1 VNTPGICLEHAEQP
15 KRWVLRQ
22 HRPRIASAL
31 VGADF
36 VTAQSRIPLLLPLCQ
51 AAQAQAAAAALAAL
65 ADTTPDTDAAGARAL
80 LREQG
85 LSGAWRYLITWPGLL
100 GERTNPQAL
109 RVMSEATDS
118 EELAAA
124 LHRLLPGL
132 QQVSTLEDF
141 IDWVGNE
148 NCAGARLLAR
158 AMNDSV
164 ETLAVLDA
172 ASSEPADA
180 GIAVSE
186 VVEML
191 QSDTLLKRI
200 EASIRGADEEDF
212 EYSALGVV
220 AGPPPSTLN
229 LHAEMRDEGMST
241 QTQTGQTASHAGPI
255 YVGALAAGRH
265 PLTQKLASHPRF
277 SLTAKFLGAQILDSV
292 AVADAIAAEDTEA
305 LAGVRSLRIEAGDH
319 CVGIGSS
326 TTVRGPLFHVVTQ
339 NAQAAADGVA
349 SGWQILAPTDWHFAK
364 VELLGR
370 LLASG
375 GSDSDAQLAL
385 AALDPCCA
393 SSVQSPARPEPI
405 HA

>member
-65 ADTTPDTDAAGARAL
+65 ADTTRDTDAADARAL

-100 GERTNPQAL
+100 GERSNPQAL
-109 RVMSEATDS
+109 RTMSDVTDS

-132 QQVSTLEDF
+132 QQASTLEDF
-141 IDWVGNE
+141 IDWVNNE

-158 AMNDSV
+158 AMNGSV
-164 ETLAVLDA
+164 GAVFALDA
-172 ASSEPADA
+172 ASSESADA
-180 GIAVSE
+180 GLAASDL
-186 VVEML
+186 VEML
-191 QSDTLLKRI
+191 QSDALLKRI
-200 EASIRGADEEDF
+200 QASMRDADEEDF

-229 LHAEMRDEGMST
+229 LHADVRAEGMST

-292 AVADAIAAEDTEA
+292 AVADAIAAEDTGA

-375 GSDSDAQLAL
+375 GSDSDARLAL